1 MSIHIRSVSDDDID
15 ILVQIA
21 LLAWPEV
28 FRSFRHIL
36 GDAIYTIIWPDWKA
50 GQKQGVE
57 TVCRGGEN
65 IAVWVAELDGNV
77 AGFLAYELDHNNR
90 TGEVQLLAVH
100 PDYQNNGIGT
110 ALNDFAL
117 KKMREAGMVLARA
130 ETGGDPAHAPARK
143 SYENAGYT
151 GLPLVRYFKAL

>member
-1 MSIHIRSVSDDDID
+1 
-15 ILVQIA
+15 
-21 LLAWPEV
+21 V

-36 GDAIYTIIWPDWKA
+36 GDAIYTIIWPDWQA
-50 GQKQGVE
+50 GQKHGVE
-57 TVCRGGEN
+57 TVCRGSEN
-65 IAVWVAELDGNV
+65 IAVWVAEFDEKV
-77 AGFLAYELDHNNR
+77 VGFLSYELDHNIR
-90 TGEVQLLAVH
+90 VGEVQLLAVH

-117 KKMREAGMVLARA
+117 NKMKEAGMVLAKA
-130 ETGGDPAHAPARK
+130 ETGGDPAHAAART